1 MNLKEYLLESL
12 QSTYIFEMAYDR
24 KHLKKIVDGL
34 FAQIIENWCLVR
46 YCTLYDPNNT
56 TKNHW
61 KKELRAHCGKIYQ
74 ASLRGG
80 NSQVKYNLISEIVI
94 DNMELTTARK
104 IKSVTRTKFRVE
116 NLEQRDDI
124 FNQCAENV
132 ITLISL
138 LSNKET
144 DENTDKLFDYINN
157 L

>member
-1 MNLKEYLLESL
+1 M
-12 QSTYIFEMAYDR
+12 
-24 KHLKKIVDGL
+24 VDGL
-34 FAQIIENWCLVR
+34 FTQIIENWCPVR
-46 YCTLYDPNNT
+46 YCTLHDPTNT

-61 KKELRAHCGKIYQ
+61 KHELRTYCGKIYQ
-74 ASLRGG
+74 ASLKGG

-104 IKSVTRTKFRVE
+104 IRSVTPRTKFKIK
-116 NLEQRDDI
+116 NFEQYDEI
-124 FNQCAENV
+124 FNQCVEN
-132 ITLISL
+132 ITTLIKL